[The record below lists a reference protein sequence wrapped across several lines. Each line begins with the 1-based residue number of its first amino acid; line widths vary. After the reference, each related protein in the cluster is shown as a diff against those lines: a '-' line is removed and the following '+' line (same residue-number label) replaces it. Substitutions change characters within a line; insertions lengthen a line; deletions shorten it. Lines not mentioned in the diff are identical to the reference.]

1 MATSITTTYAGEF
14 AGKYVSAALL
24 SAPTIENG
32 GVTVLPNVHYKQVI
46 QKVATDAILKNST
59 CAFTDV
65 STVTLTE
72 KVLTTKDLQV
82 NLELCKKDFF
92 STWQAAEMGFSS
104 FKTLPKSFADF
115 VIAHVSD
122 KVAANV
128 ETAFWTGATGTSGSF
143 DGIST
148 LVALDAALP
157 VAQEVTGTTV
167 TALNVVVELGKIV
180 DAIPAALYGNPNL
193 RIYVSTNIAK
203 AYVRALGGFST
214 VSGASAAV
222 TPGTG
227 VNNQSTQWYNNGSL
241 SIDGVEIFWAPGLA
255 ANTAIATT
263 TDNLFF
269 GTSILSDMNEVKV
282 IDMSDI
288 DGSQNVRVIMR
299 MAGGAQYGVV
309 EDIVTYGIVNSAN

>member
-46 QKVATDAILKNST
+46 QKVSTDAILKNST
-59 CAFTDV
+59 CSFSDV

-82 NLELCKKDFF
+82 NLELCKKDYF

-104 FKTLPKSFADF
+104 FKTMPKSFADYL
-115 VIAHVSD
+115 IAYVSD
-122 KVAANV
+122 KIASNV

-148 LVALDAALP
+148 LVALDANLP
-157 VAQEVTGTTV
+157 AAQEVTGTTV
-167 TALNVVVELGKIV
+167 TAANVITELGKIV
-180 DAIPAALYGNPNL
+180 DAIPATLYGNPNL
-193 RIYVSTNIAK
+193 RIYVPTNIAK
-203 AYVRALGGFST
+203 AYVRALGGFS
-214 VSGASAAV
+214 VSTSGNNAGPGAN
-222 TPGTG
+222 G
-227 VNNQSTQWYNNGSL
+227 VNSMGTMWYSNGAL
-241 SIDGVEIFWAPGLA
+241 SFDGVELFWAPGLA
-255 ANTAIATT
+255 SNTAIATT

-269 GTSILSDMNEVKV
+269 GTSVLSDMNEVKV

-309 EDIVTYGIVNSAN
+309 EDIVTYGITNSAN

>member
-46 QKVATDAILKNST
+46 QKVATDAILKNSS
-59 CAFTDV
+59 CAFSDL

-255 ANTAIATT
+255 SNTAIATT

>member
-46 QKVATDAILKNST
+46 QKVATDAILKDAT
-59 CAFTDV
+59 CAFSDV

-72 KVLTTKDLQV
+72 RVLTTKDLQV

-92 STWQAAEMGFSS
+92 STWQAAEMGFSN

-115 VIAHVSD
+115 LIAHASD

-143 DGIST
+143 NGIST
-148 LVALDAALP
+148 IVSTDPLLP
-157 VAQEVTGTTV
+157 AAQEVTGTTV

-227 VNNQSTQWYNNGSL
+227 VNNQSTQWYSNGSL

-269 GTSILSDMNEVKV
+269 GTSVLSDLNEVKV
-282 IDMSDI
+282 LDMSDI

-299 MAGGAQYGVV
+299 MAGGAQYGAV
-309 EDIVTYGIVNSAN
+309 ENIVTYGIVNSAN

>member
-32 GVTVLPNVHYKQVI
+32 GVTVLPNVHFKQVI
-46 QKVATDAILKNST
+46 QKVSTDAILKNST
-59 CAFTDV
+59 CSFSDV

-104 FKTLPKSFADF
+104 FKTLPKSFADYL
-115 VIAHVSD
+115 IAYASN

-128 ETAFWTGATGTSGSF
+128 ETAFWTGTTGTSGSF
-143 DGIST
+143 DGIAT

-157 VAQEVTGTTV
+157 PAQEVAGTSV
-167 TALNVVVELGKIV
+167 TALNVVTELGKIV
-180 DAIPAALYGNPNL
+180 DAIPASLYGNPDL

-227 VNNQSTQWYNNGSL
+227 VNNQSTTWYSNGSL

-255 ANTAIATT
+255 NNTAIATLT
-263 TDNLFF
+263 TNLFF
-269 GTSILSDMNEVKV
+269 GTSVLSDMNEVKV
-282 IDMSDI
+282 IDMSDV

-299 MAGGAQYGVV
+299 MAGGTQYGAV

>member
-1 MATSITTTYAGEF
+1 M
-14 AGKYVSAALL
+14 
-24 SAPTIENG
+24 
-32 GVTVLPNVHYKQVI
+32 
-46 QKVATDAILKNST
+46 
-59 CAFTDV
+59 
-65 STVTLTE
+65 
-72 KVLTTKDLQV
+72 

-128 ETAFWTGATGTSGSF
+128 ETAFWTGVTGTSGSF

-269 GTSILSDMNEVKV
+269 GTSVLSDLNEVKV
-282 IDMSDI
+282 IDMSDV

-299 MAGGAQYGVV
+299 MAGGAQYGAV
-309 EDIVTYGIVNSAN
+309 EDIVTYGIINSAN

>member
-46 QKVATDAILKNST
+46 QKVATDAILKNSS
-59 CAFTDV
+59 CAFSDL

-157 VAQEVTGTTV
+157 VAQEVTGTSV

-203 AYVRALGGFST
+203 SYVRALGGFST

-269 GTSILSDMNEVKV
+269 GTSILSDLNEVKV

>member
-46 QKVATDAILKNST
+46 QKVSTDAILKNST
-59 CAFTDV
+59 CSFSDV

-72 KVLTTKDLQV
+72 KVLITKDLQV
-82 NLELCKKDFF
+82 NLELCKKDYF

-104 FKTLPKSFADF
+104 FKTMPKSFADYL
-115 VIAHVSD
+115 IAYVSD
-122 KVAANV
+122 KIAANV

-148 LVALDAALP
+148 LVALDANLP
-157 VAQEVTGTTV
+157 AAQEVTGTTV
-167 TALNVVVELGKIV
+167 TAANVITELGKIV
-180 DAIPAALYGNPNL
+180 DAIPATLYGNPNL
-193 RIYVSTNIAK
+193 RIYVPTNIAK
-203 AYVRALGGFST
+203 AYVRALGGFS
-214 VSGASAAV
+214 VSTTGNNAGPGANGMNNM
-222 TPGTG
+222 GTM
-227 VNNQSTQWYNNGSL
+227 WYSNGAL
-241 SIDGVEIFWAPGLA
+241 SFDGVELFWAPGLA
-255 ANTAIATT
+255 SNTAIATT

-269 GTSILSDMNEVKV
+269 GTSVLSDLNEVKV

-309 EDIVTYGIVNSAN
+309 EDIVTYGITNSAN

>member
-59 CAFTDV
+59 CSFSDV

-157 VAQEVTGTTV
+157 AAQEVTGTTV

-269 GTSILSDMNEVKV
+269 GTSVLSDLNEVKV

-299 MAGGAQYGVV
+299 MAGGAQYGIV
-309 EDIVTYGIVNSAN
+309 EDIVTYGITNNAN

>member
-46 QKVATDAILKNST
+46 QKVSTDAILKNST
-59 CAFTDV
+59 CAFTDP

-72 KVLTTKDLQV
+72 KVLITKDLQV

-104 FKTLPKSFADF
+104 FKTLPKSFADYM
-115 VIAHVSD
+115 IAYVSD
-122 KVAANV
+122 KVASNV

-157 VAQEVTGTTV
+157 AAQEVAGTSV
-167 TALNVVVELGKIV
+167 TALNVVTELGKIV
-180 DAIPAALYGNPNL
+180 DAIPASLYGNPNL

-227 VNNQSTQWYNNGSL
+227 VNNQSTTWYSNGSL

-255 ANTAIATT
+255 SNTAIATT

-269 GTSILSDMNEVKV
+269 GTSVLSDLNEVKV
-282 IDMSDI
+282 IDMSDV

-299 MAGGAQYGVV
+299 MAGGAQYGAV
-309 EDIVTYGIVNSAN
+309 EDIVTYGITNSAN

>member
-59 CAFTDV
+59 CSFSDP

-104 FKTLPKSFADF
+104 FKTLPKSFADYM
-115 VIAHVSD
+115 IAYVSD

-157 VAQEVTGTTV
+157 AAQEVAGTTV
-167 TALNVVVELGKIV
+167 TALNVVTELGKIV
-180 DAIPAALYGNPNL
+180 DAIPATLYGNPNL
-193 RIYVSTNIAK
+193 KIYVPTNIAK

-214 VSGASAAV
+214 LSGTAGNVA
-222 TPGTG
+222 PGTG
-227 VNNQSTQWYNNGSL
+227 VNNMSTMWYNNGAL

-255 ANTAIATT
+255 SNTAIATT
-263 TDNLFF
+263 SDNLFF
-269 GTSILSDMNEVKV
+269 GTSILSDLNEVKV
-282 IDMSDI
+282 LDMSDV

-299 MAGGAQYGVV
+299 MAGGAQYGAV
-309 EDIVTYGIVNSAN
+309 EDIVTYGITNSAN

>member
-46 QKVATDAILKNST
+46 QKVSTDAILKNSS
-59 CAFTDV
+59 CAFSDL

-157 VAQEVTGTTV
+157 VAQEVTGTSV

-255 ANTAIATT
+255 SNTAIATT